1 MVGRATVLP
10 EGFPHLSHWEGPLES
25 PQFAA
30 AGAPRLIFVGRG
42 HMSRLLH
49 SFGTPVTRMN
59 GHSQKIASVVTRQM
73 NFVSW
78 ARDLD
83 ACWVHAGGECQTVR
97 QQTSKKPSTR
107 GANDADPRVDPLI
120 GCIIMDLIYR
130 RLLLNDDWDQG
141 DAGDALMERLTH
153 RVQEQHRQFRTSMT
167 QEQANEQIS
176 LCLGHPLSSLSVLEI
191 VDKVSAHN
199 LHRTSEIERYKRL
212 IESHQQA
219 IRELEAEKALAADS
233 ARPAPTRSRA
243 ALGRRPR
250 RNQAPQAGGGGDLE
264 K

>member
-1 MVGRATVLP
+1 
-10 EGFPHLSHWEGPLES
+10 
-25 PQFAA
+25 
-30 AGAPRLIFVGRG
+30 
-42 HMSRLLH
+42 
-49 SFGTPVTRMN
+49 MN
-59 GHSQKIASVVTRQM
+59 GHQTFSKRLYRSSHGKMNIVVLGSGSGCVLGSR
-73 NFVSW
+73 W
-78 ARDLD
+78 
-83 ACWVHAGGECQTVR
+83 W
-97 QQTSKKPSTR
+97 QTSTNNKKKPPTR

-130 RLLLNDDWDQG
+130 RLLLNDYWDQG
-141 DAGDALMERLTH
+141 DAGHALMERLTH
-153 RVQEQHRQFRTSMT
+153 RVQERHRQFRTSMT